1 MTMTKE
7 ERLRKQRESRR
18 LNGDM
23 HTKKYEKTKKG
34 KLMRT
39 YRNMESRTK
48 GIVKGKR
55 HLYEGLGVM
64 QRDCFYSW
72 SLGDEDFNKLYQE
85 WVDSGYEKRLS
96 PSIDR
101 VDTALGYVEGNV
113 RWVTHS
119 ENSRLGAISRFSK

>member
-1 MTMTKE
+1 MAMTKE

-55 HLYEGLGVM
+55 HLYEGLEVM

-72 SLGDEDFNKLYQE
+72 SLGDEGFNRLYRE

-101 VDTALGYVEGNV
+101 VDTARGYVEGNV

-119 ENSRLGAISRFSK
+119 ENSRLGAISRFLK